1 MREFDVAAKVYH
13 NGKVFTNV
21 SEYKSLTADYLDE
34 SAKITPAKGITLA
47 NGDYVGLKLDRIHEL
62 KDIVSELTY
71 DSLTIQ
77 VSKNSYEWQNVNAGN
92 VSADARYVR
101 IINNN
106 EAEVTFDLN
115 KFIVN
120 TVEIKEKSI
129 TLPAFTFC
137 HS

>member
-1 MREFDVAAKVYH
+1 M
-13 NGKVFTNV
+13 
-21 SEYKSLTADYLDE
+21 
-34 SAKITPAKGITLA
+34 
-47 NGDYVGLKLDRIHEL
+47 
-62 KDIVSELTY
+62 
-71 DSLTIQ
+71 TIQ

-129 TLPAFTFC
+129 TSRIFQSIN
-137 HS
+137 H